1 MRRFAGLEPRR
12 TPWSKTAGTGV
23 TPVEMEAGDGHD
35 LRPCRDMGALGPGRR
50 DRDARSSLAQDGR
63 REASL
68 SLLPLWLRAAPRPP
82 NGRHRWEV
90 RQSGEEREGS
100 DDQGA

>member
-1 MRRFAGLEPRR
+1 MLYARFPARNPVPGRALTSGPPLARCAGSAGLEPRR

-68 SLLPLWLRAAPRPP
+68 SLLPLWL
-82 NGRHRWEV
+82 
-90 RQSGEEREGS
+90 
-100 DDQGA
+100 